1 MIELHENEEV
11 RLVVRKHWFVLVMKL
26 LSLVLMF
33 FLPLIL
39 FVALRFFINAAGG
52 AEEYSLLGALGGSL
66 TVFLLL
72 LWMFFIWI
80 WGFVIWTDFYLDV
93 WIITSKRIFD
103 IEQIGF
109 FQREVSILRMDR
121 VQDIT
126 TNVRGI
132 FPTFFNF
139 GEIHVQT
146 AGSDREFIMRGAPA
160 PTTLKQLV
168 SSLQDQRQNPVD
180 YTGENQGL

>member
-52 AEEYSLLGALGGSL
+52 EWHSLLAALGGPL

-80 WGFVIWTDFYLDV
+80 WGFAIWTDFYLDV
-93 WIITSKRIFD
+93 WVITNKRIFD